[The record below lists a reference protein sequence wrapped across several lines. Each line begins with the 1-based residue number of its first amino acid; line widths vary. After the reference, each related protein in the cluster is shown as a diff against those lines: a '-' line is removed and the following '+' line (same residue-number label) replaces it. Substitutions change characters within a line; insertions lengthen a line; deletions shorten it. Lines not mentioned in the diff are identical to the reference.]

1 MYMPWPDT
9 ARIAK
14 NVQKKKNLLYSSLI
28 IDNVKETA
36 TQRVVKLL
44 HKNLEGART
53 TNCYWI
59 STKECFWIS
68 NR

>member
-28 IDNVKETA
+28 IDNVKQTA
-36 TQRVVKLL
+36 TQRVEKWL
-44 HKNLEGART
+44 HKNLEGAQT
-53 TNCYWI
+53 TNCY
-59 STKECFWIS
+59 
-68 NR
+68 